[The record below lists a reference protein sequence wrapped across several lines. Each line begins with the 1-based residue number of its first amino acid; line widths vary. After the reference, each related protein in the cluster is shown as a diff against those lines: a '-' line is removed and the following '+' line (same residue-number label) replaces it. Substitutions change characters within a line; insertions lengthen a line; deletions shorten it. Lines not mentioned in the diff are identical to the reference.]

1 MGAFTRQEALA
12 AACVAALGLSACGS
26 GSGSGAGPPVAS
38 TFTPNAELP
47 QQSLSLCGLFG
58 IGYVSQAIASPD
70 GSMVA
75 VAGSDVVVL
84 IDGTSGAQLRR
95 MLSPGSPTA
104 LAFSADAQLLAVGDD
119 DTIALW
125 HTADGSFV
133 RTIAAGAGLGIAFST
148 DGSLVVNSTPAAYRV
163 ADGTQAWS
171 LSSPF
176 FSAVAS
182 DGSVAM
188 TSDDQ
193 RHMILVDAST
203 GATQVTG
210 VTLDPTAQDGIVAL
224 SPGGIFAT
232 LSSTGAVEL
241 QKPTD
246 TTPELTLN
254 PTSKVTELAFSR
266 DGTRLMAS
274 EQGGSVAVWDAST
287 GSEVAVVP
295 VDFPQPFGA
304 QPTTDGHGL
313 LLVPK
318 RSEVQWFDLDTNAAR
333 FTYSWGHTDELIDGR
348 FSPDGSEIAS
358 VGNDGM
364 LRLWDSASAAPKQV
378 LSQPNEPA
386 SAVAYS
392 ADGSFLYLAADLYV
406 YQYARSTL
414 SVVQRMGPAPSEITQ
429 IEVSPDGTLVAGTEE
444 FVGTDV
450 WRTSDGTKILTI
462 PGGSQSRG
470 LAFEFTPNGKQLVR
484 IDDLDDLGVYSLSDG
499 SRVAN
504 APAGGPNIYGDF
516 EQLAF
521 TPTGDKLLATL
532 GASVAAMAWPG
543 LTTAATLGPG
553 SAEVW
558 CFAISPS
565 GQQALTSSGDQSL
578 RLWRISDGAAIA
590 LGSLASVPSA
600 GHVTMRFA
608 PNDPTRLLVGDW
620 APRLYCTA
628 AGKPALIK

>member
-1 MGAFTRQEALA
+1 M
-12 AACVAALGLSACGS
+12 
-26 GSGSGAGPPVAS
+26 
-38 TFTPNAELP
+38 PNADLP
-47 QQSLSLCGLFG
+47 QQPLSLCGLFG

-84 IDGTSGAQLRR
+84 IDGTTGAELRR
-95 MLSPGSPTA
+95 ILPTGSPTA
-104 LAFSADAQLLAVGDD
+104 LAFSPDAQLLATGDEN
-119 DTIALW
+119 TIALW

-133 RTIAAGAGLGIAFST
+133 RSIAAGAGLGMAFSP
-148 DGSLVVNSTPAAYRV
+148 DGSLVINSTPAAYRV
-163 ADGTQAWS
+163 ADGTKAWS
-171 LSSPF
+171 LSAPF
-176 FSAVAS
+176 FSAVAP
-182 DGSVAM
+182 DGSVAV

-203 GATQVTG
+203 GATRVTG
-210 VTLDPTAQDGIVAL
+210 AALDPTAQDGIVAL
-224 SPGGIFAT
+224 SPGGLLAT
-232 LSSTGAVEL
+232 VSSTGAVEL

-246 TTPELTLN
+246 TSPELTLT
-254 PTSKVTELAFSR
+254 PASMVTALAFSR
-266 DGTRLMAS
+266 DGARLMAS

-287 GSEVAVVP
+287 GSKIAVVP
-295 VDFPQPFGA
+295 VGFPQPFGA

-313 LLVPK
+313 LLMPK

-333 FTYSWGHTDELIDGR
+333 FTYSWGHTDELIDAR
-348 FSPDGSEIAS
+348 FSPDGSEVAS
-358 VGNDGM
+358 VGNDGT
-364 LRLWDSASAAPKQV
+364 LRLWDAASAAPRQV

-414 SVVQRMGPAPSEITQ
+414 SVVERMGPAPSEITQ
-429 IEVSPDGTLVAGTEE
+429 IDVSPDGTLVAGTEE

-450 WRTSDGTKILTI
+450 WRASDGAKVLTI
-462 PGGSQSRG
+462 PASSQSRS
-470 LAFEFTPNGKQLVR
+470 LAFAFTPDGTQLVR

-504 APAGGPNIYGDF
+504 VPAGGSNDYGVF

-521 TPTGDKLLATL
+521 TPAGDKLLTTL
-532 GASVAAMAWPG
+532 GASVAAKAWPG
-543 LTTAATLGPG
+543 LSTVATLGPD
-553 SAEVW
+553 SADVW

-600 GHVTMRFA
+600 GHDTMRFA

-620 APRLYCTA
+620 APRLYCTPT
-628 AGKPALIK
+628 GQPGLIK